1 MNILKTLLM
10 TFFLTCFSAVGANAT
25 SVGEKWYETTQQKE
39 NESVTKDI
47 LIKLN
52 KIQGGLYERQASGT
66 TNVQEYVDENLGN
79 LAVTSAGMIF
89 PFLILAGIFLI
100 ALAIKQLLMDYD
112 QPRHGGFMG
121 NLYAGI
127 FKLAIGVIL
136 LNSKHLLNMFQEGTF
151 TQKEVIIFLIDASI
165 TFIQI
170 SGLIAVIYALFKLTN
185 RDPQTRNFPLL
196 KSGAILVGGV
206 LFMNI
211 VSVIAFFTN

>member
-1 MNILKTLLM
+1 MKILKTLLI
-10 TFFLTCFSAVGANAT
+10 TFFLICFSAGFANAA
-25 SVGEKWYETTQQKE
+25 SVGEKWYEATQQKE

-127 FKLAIGVIL
+127 FKLTIGVIL

-170 SGLIAVIYALFKLTN
+170 SGLIAVIYSLFKLIN

-196 KSGAILVGGV
+196 KAGAILIGGI